1 LRSESNGAFTFEVSG
16 LNTFPSSTI
25 IYLEDKA
32 TGAWTNLRETPTYS
46 FAMTTQEAEDR
57 FEIHFTKPIALTY
70 EAETCEGNDGTISV
84 DFGNQSIAG
93 NLQTWNYDLL
103 KDMQSV
109 VSANESDLV
118 LLEDLEPGDYELTFT
133 NGNLQVTE
141 WITIADKVQV
151 EAEFTPSVTQ
161 LFTGEELVLTNASLG
176 ATDYTWMVNSEVFIT
191 RDLNYTFSTPGTY
204 VVQLTSANA
213 DCESS
218 YEETIIVNEKTTGI
232 SEQIELENVLVY
244 TKGNS
249 IVVDLSNV
257 DLEGQTDLE
266 IYDLLGK
273 LIVQKLD
280 IQTIEQIEMAN
291 QARGY
296 YFVNIINQKEQI
308 SKKVIIK

>member
-1 LRSESNGAFTFEVSG
+1 
-16 LNTFPSSTI
+16 
-25 IYLEDKA
+25 
-32 TGAWTNLRETPTYS
+32 
-46 FAMTTQEAEDR
+46 
-57 FEIHFTKPIALTY
+57 
-70 EAETCEGNDGTISV
+70 CEGNDGSIAV

-93 NLQTWNYDLL
+93 NLIEWNYEVVLNSQTL
-103 KDMQSV
+103 ASSTEADMIEL
-109 VSANESDLV
+109 A
-118 LLEDLEPGDYELTFT
+118 DLEPGDYELTFT
-133 NGNLQVTE
+133 NGNLQLTE
-141 WITIADKVQV
+141 WITIADKIQV

-176 ATDYTWMVNSEVFIT
+176 ATDYTWAINNEVFNST
-191 RDLNYTFSTPGTY
+191 DLNYTFSTPGTY
-204 VVQLTSANA
+204 VVGLTSSNT
-213 DCESS
+213 DCEAS

-249 IVVDLSNV
+249 IVIDLSNV

-291 QARGY
+291 QAKGY